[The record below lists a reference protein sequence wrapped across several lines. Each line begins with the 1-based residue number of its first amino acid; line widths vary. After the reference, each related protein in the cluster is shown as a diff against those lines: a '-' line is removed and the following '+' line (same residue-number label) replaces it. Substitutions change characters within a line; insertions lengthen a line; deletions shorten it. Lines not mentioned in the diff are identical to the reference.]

1 MNDPQYQTGSSWALG
16 GALRALGGALGS
28 RYRRQKSAKNVP
40 KIPKK
45 RCRRALYAKFPCPSP
60 PPRARHFGRGWVL
73 VRARASERPTPQRRE
88 QRAQSKYKS
97 SESESGSGSEWARCA
112 HAPCSRAPACTPH
125 TQRAHARHSRA
136 LPVPHQKLGPGGGKG
151 LLVATGHGRRRRR
164 SRSKQRSPLPADL

>member
-1 MNDPQYQTGSSWALG
+1 MGPWWGSQGPRRGPRKPLQAAKIRKKCPKNPQKKEVQAGSIC
-16 GALRALGGALGS
+16 
-28 RYRRQKSAKNVP
+28 
-40 KIPKK
+40 KIP
-45 RCRRALYAKFPCPSP
+45 LPFPP

-164 SRSKQRSPLPADL
+164 SRSKQRSPLLADL

>member
-1 MNDPQYQTGSSWALG
+1 MIPSTKLALHGPLVGLSGPSAGPRKPLQAAKIHKKCPKNPPKKEVQAGSICKIPSPHAPSVLYGSS
-16 GALRALGGALGS
+16 
-28 RYRRQKSAKNVP
+28 
-40 KIPKK
+40 
-45 RCRRALYAKFPCPSP
+45 
-60 PPRARHFGRGWVL
+60 GWVL

-125 TQRAHARHSRA
+125 TQRAHARHSRV

-164 SRSKQRSPLPADL
+164 SRSKQRSPLLADL